1 MITLKSELDIQTLLD
16 QPSHCSIIDL
26 MKKDCVDYTQKYGA
40 KEKEWIP
47 RVLVFNGSEKLSE
60 LGFIG

>member
-1 MITLKSELDIQTLLD
+1 MITLKSESDIQTLLD
-16 QPSHCSIIDL
+16 KPSYVAIVEL
-26 MKKDCVDYTQKYGA
+26 MMKDCMEYTQKFGA
-40 KEKEWIP
+40 KERAWIP